1 MRGRRLKRLRVVV
14 VVAPMVAA
22 MVVISASSAS
32 HTDSQQAA
40 RTLVVAVTSTPD
52 GLDPAVHFSIGANQA
67 QHSLYAPL
75 AEWVTTRGPGGLIVP
90 NFKSGIVRPYLAQSF
105 RLSNGGR
112 TLTVTLK
119 RGIISPYG
127 NEMTA
132 NDLQWTWDRGIVTPG
147 EHQFQIQT
155 VLGMKKKNWRVID
168 KYTWQVTTPFRNAI
182 LLYEM
187 AMQKFGIV
195 YDSTE
200 AKKHATSDDQWATR
214 WLARNAAGYGPYQVQ
229 SYTPGTSVVLVRNT
243 RFRLGPR
250 PYFDRIELRQVPS
263 SSNRATLVQTGAV
276 DVAQDIP
283 PRQLNRLKNVS
294 SVTVWSTAGNLVT
307 RLGFNLE
314 KEPFTDKRVRQ
325 ALLYATPVNDILG
338 AVYFGFARNLR
349 SPIPATFP
357 GYTPRFWNYNYNPA
371 RARALLQQAGVR
383 EGTPLT
389 LYYDAGSDVH
399 RDLFTILKTAYD
411 QIGFN
416 VRLSGQP
423 DATFFGKV
431 SRGVFSNFV
440 YENFPIIGDPAYGL
454 NIAYPCTAPF
464 NPEHYCN
471 RQVDALIRKAQR
483 TASLA
488 KRIPIYHEIQRL
500 IVGDAPEVWLAMP
513 GWQIVTKRGITGV
526 NWNGDNAPTWARMRR
541 S

>member
-1 MRGRRLKRLRVVV
+1 MRNRRLKKLGVVLL
-14 VVAPMVAA
+14 APIVAA
-22 MVVISASSAS
+22 MVVISTSSAS
-32 HTDSQQAA
+32 HSGSQQAA

-90 NFKSGIVRPYLAQSF
+90 NFKSGIVRPYLAESLK
-105 RLSNGGR
+105 LSNGGR
-112 TLTVTLK
+112 TLTVRLK

-132 NDLQWTWDRGIVTPG
+132 NDLQWTWDRGMVTPG

-155 VLGMKKKNWRVID
+155 VIGMKKKNWRVID

-200 AKKHATSDDQWATR
+200 ARKHATSDDPWATG

-250 PYFDRIELRQVPS
+250 PYFDRIELREVPS
-263 SSNRATLVQTGAV
+263 SSNRATLVRTGAV

-283 PRQLNRLKNVS
+283 PRQLNQLKNVS
-294 SVTVWSTAGNLVT
+294 SVRVWSTAGNLVT

-314 KEPFTDKRVRQ
+314 KKPFTDKRVRQ
-325 ALLYATPVNDILG
+325 ALLYATPVNDILRT
-338 AVYFGFARNLR
+338 VYFGFARNLR

-371 RARALLQQAGVR
+371 RARTLLQQAGVR

-389 LYYDAGSDVH
+389 LFYDAGSDVH

-411 QIGFN
+411 QIGLN
-416 VRLSGQP
+416 VKLSGQP

-431 SRGVFSNFV
+431 SRGAFSNFI
-440 YENFPIIGDPAYGL
+440 YENFPIIPDPAYGL

-464 NPEHYCN
+464 NPERYCN
-471 RQVDALIRKAQR
+471 RRVDALIRKAQR
-483 TASLA
+483 TTPLA

-500 IVGDAPEVWLAMP
+500 IVADAPEVWLAMP
-513 GWQIVTKRGITGV
+513 GWQIVTKREITGV
-526 NWNGDNAPTWARMRR
+526 NWNADNAPTWARMSR